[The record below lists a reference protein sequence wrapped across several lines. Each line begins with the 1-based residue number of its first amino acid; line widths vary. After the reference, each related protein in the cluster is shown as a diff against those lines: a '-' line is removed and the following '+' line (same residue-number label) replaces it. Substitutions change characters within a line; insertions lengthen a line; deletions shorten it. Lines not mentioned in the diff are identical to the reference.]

1 MLTLSHSTENLLA
14 LSDSELSKLAAE
26 VLTLQRQDRQF
37 NNLKYYKPVSDK
49 VRRIHY
55 TNARTIGIGGG
66 NGAGKTDH
74 ALAEVVIRCTGQ
86 IPLSMP
92 DYPRSKLRGPIKAR
106 VIVESL
112 TTTLEGVILPKL
124 QWWQWSGQHPFGGT
138 RGHWGWIPRH
148 ALIAGEWSKS
158 WNNKT
163 RTLRIL
169 YRDPDRPEVVL
180 GESTIQFMSY
190 DQDSED
196 MASGDYHIILHDE
209 PPKESVWR
217 ESVARVMR
225 VGGTLMVSMTWPDKP
240 TAPIDWF
247 FDEVYEKGLPGPDKD
262 PHVEWVNI
270 FTTDNPHLNQD
281 EVAIRAAG
289 MSEIQRQVRIYGQ
302 PIRFSNRIHPLFTD
316 ADRYWCMACGTETIA
331 SEGACTKCHGTTTC
345 IVYNHVRH
353 LAANP
358 NWPVIYVLDPHPRKP
373 HMMWWV
379 QVTPSDDLH
388 VLHEEILPIAPEEV
402 ARVVLAYEGEVGFKR
417 VHRLMDPNMGASPSS
432 AKQRE
437 LTWQREFD
445 ECGLR
450 CDLAS
455 DSDVGRSRINT
466 MLDIDARTGRPRLTV
481 EPDCPVMVKQMKRY
495 VWGEYKMDGDH
506 DVKQKP
512 RAKEDDG
519 PTCLKYVHNGN
530 TCFSDLSFA
539 PRVLSRTG
547 AR

>member
-1 MLTLSHSTENLLA
+1 MLA
-14 LSDSELSKLAAE
+14 LSQDTSNLQTLTDYQLEKLASE

-37 NNLKYYKPVSDK
+37 NQLKYYTPVSEIA
-49 VRRIHY
+49 RRIHY
-55 TNARTIGIGGG
+55 TSAKTIGIGGG

-74 ALAEVVIRCTGQ
+74 ALADVIIRCTGQ
-86 IPLSMP
+86 VPLDMP
-92 DYPRSKLRGPIKAR
+92 DYPKERLRGPVKAR

-124 QWWQWSGQHPFGGT
+124 QWWQWSGQHPFGGAK
-138 RGHWGWIPRH
+138 GHWGWVPRH
-148 ALIAGEWSKS
+148 CLIAGEWTKS
-158 WNNKT
+158 YNTKT

-169 YRDPDRPEVVL
+169 YRDQINPEIVL
-180 GESTIQFMSY
+180 GESSIQFMSY

-247 FDEVYEKGLPGPDKD
+247 FDEVYEKGLPGPEKD
-262 PHVEWVNI
+262 PNIEWVNI
-270 FTTDNPHLNQD
+270 FTTDNPHLDQK
-281 EVAIRAAG
+281 EVAMRAG
-289 MSEIQRQVRIYGQ
+289 QMSEIQRQVRIYGQ

-316 ADRYWCMACGTETIA
+316 ADRHWCLACGTETIA
-331 SEGACTKCHGTTTC
+331 SEGSCTKCHTLGVL
-345 IVYNHVRH
+345 VYNHVQ
-353 LAANP
+353 LMKVNP
-358 NWPVIYVLDPHPRKP
+358 NWPCVYLLDPHPRKP

-379 QVTPSDDLH
+379 QVSPADDLH
-388 VLHEEILPIAPEEV
+388 VIHEEILPEAPEEV
-402 ARVVLAYEGEVGFKR
+402 AHIVRKYESQAGWHLVT
-417 VHRLMDPNMGASPSS
+417 RLMDPNMGASPSS

-437 LTWQREFD
+437 LTWQNEFD
-445 ECGLR
+445 SCGLR

-466 MLDIDARTGRPRLTV
+466 YLDLDAHTNRPRLTV
-481 EPDCPVMVKQMKRY
+481 SPDCPVMVKQMKRY

-519 PTCLKYVHNGN
+519 PTCLKYLLNSDP
-530 TCFSDLSFA
+530 CFADLRM
-539 PRVLSRTG
+539 PQRVISRMG
-547 AR
+547 LR